1 MGVSGLAPVTNDLE
15 SAEHLANGEE
25 ANHLGGDNANLL
37 ESGRVHVPYAVEE
50 RLGVLGR
57 RRAVEEC

>member
-1 MGVSGLAPVTNDLE
+1 MSVGSLAPVANDLE
-15 SAEHLANGEE
+15 SAEHLTNREE

-37 ESGRVHVPYAVEE
+37 ESGRVHVPDAVEE

-57 RRAVEEC
+57 RRAVDEC